1 MVFDGPKPL
10 QSIEKQELF
19 LILGHSQ
26 NIEKTMP
33 KGTSKVM
40 FWGPK
45 WGHGPPSFGLSSD
58 F

>member
-10 QSIEKQELF
+10 KSIEKKYVL
-19 LILGHSQ
+19 HK
-26 NIEKTMP
+26 NNEKTMP

-40 FWGPK
+40 FLGIQNGK
-45 WGHGPPSFGLSSD
+45 HGPPSFDLSSD